1 MKFRI
6 TSGTVYE
13 LKSSKIVGKI
23 TTYIFEPSPAFYVFK
38 GKEYPNP
45 LIYSV
50 SIDKH
55 HLFKTYG
62 AIEFFTLNHTPKA
75 E

>member
-38 GKEYPNP
+38 GSKFPEP
-45 LIYSV
+45 LIYSE

-55 HLFKTYG
+55 HLFKTFG
-62 AIEFFTLNHTPKA
+62 AIEFFT
-75 E
+75 